1 MSLKLR
7 ADDGSLAAWTPKA
20 PPKVMFLVEAKPAG
34 PLTAARAEAAGAA
47 VRGTLAF
54 LGYEAVSAS
63 ASTAELRLL
72 VAPAS
77 VEAAD
82 FASQGF
88 SLDDFHYFCLKTH
101 PRKPL
106 LFSWDGLAAAR
117 GELADLRS
125 SARLLSGVTLEPS
138 SRGVTG
144 YQHRFRETLSRDFD
158 FPEALACLWD
168 GLRPGALSPGSKAAF
183 LRVVLPALGL

>member
-1 MSLKLR
+1 VSLKLR

-20 PPKVMFLVEAKPAG
+20 PPKVLLLVEAKPAG
-34 PLTAARAEAAGAA
+34 PLTDARAAAAGAA

-54 LGYEAVSAS
+54 LGYEAVAAS
-63 ASTAELRLL
+63 PKTAELRVL

-77 VEAAD
+77 VETAD

-88 SLDDFHYFCLKTH
+88 SLEDFHYFCLKTH

-106 LFSWDGLAAAR
+106 AFSWDGLAAAR
-117 GELADLRS
+117 GELAELRS
-125 SARLLSGVTLEPS
+125 AARLLSGVTLEPS

-144 YQHRFRETLSRDFD
+144 YQHRFREAVSRDFD
-158 FPEALACLWD
+158 FPEGLSCLWD
-168 GLRPGALSPGSKAAF
+168 GLRPGALSPGSRAAY
-183 LRVVLPALGL
+183 LRVILPALGL